1 MYPHR
6 IRLRGP
12 WDYEPLAYSAPQRHL
27 LPPAGR
33 MSVPCRWADG
43 GLAGF
48 DGRVRFRRRF
58 GYPGRIDSYE
68 RVWLTFAGAAA
79 QAAVALNGTA
89 LGLHDGEGA
98 FEFDVTDLLRP
109 RNELVVDV
117 EGPAESAG
125 LWGEVALEV
134 RCTAYL
140 RGVRLWAEAEGDG
153 WRAHAA
159 GEVVGAAERPLDL
172 YLVVGRSTAAYE
184 SVSAAAEGRP
194 FHLVSDKLGGSGGP
208 ARAAERGDGADAKVD
223 LVDGA
228 TVWYTCGRRLTPPA
242 GSPDS

>member
-12 WDYEPLAYSAPQRHL
+12 WDYEPLAYSSPEQHL

-33 MSVPCRWADG
+33 MNVPCRWADG

-48 DGRVRFRRRF
+48 SGRVRFRRRF
-58 GYPGRIDSYE
+58 GYPGRIDAHE
-68 RVWLTFAGAAA
+68 RVWLTFDGADARA
-79 QAAVALNGTA
+79 EVALNGTA
-89 LGLHDGEGA
+89 LGAHQGA
-98 FEFDVTDLLRP
+98 GPFEFEVTSLLGP
-109 RNELVVDV
+109 RNELVIEL

-140 RGVRLWAEAEGDG
+140 RGVRLWAEADGDG

-172 YLVVGRSTAAYE
+172 YLLVGRSTAAYA
-184 SVSAAAEGRP
+184 SVVAVPEGRP
-194 FHLVSDKLGGSGGP
+194 FHLVGDKLGGTDAPGQEAGQGGVV
-208 ARAAERGDGADAKVD
+208 DAQVD
-223 LVDGA
+223 LVNGA
-228 TVWYTCGRRLTPPA
+228 AVWYTCGQMLTPGRP
-242 GSPDS
+242 